1 MLIPD
6 RVIKKIMC
14 AFRVELTLTPEGTIP
29 NVDQVADKVIGYDD
43 VYMPQLGI
51 YVCDEQVAIEEF
63 EKCMYQALANR
74 DPGKYELAGTF
85 NLMYSCD
92 QYDIDDD
99 DYYDDD
105 IDDLLMRLNEDDVDT
120 ESVEFEDSN
129 ICNLR
134 IEKLS

>member
-6 RVIKKIMC
+6 RVTKKVMC
-14 AFRVELTLTPEGTIP
+14 PFRVELTLTPDGAIS
-29 NVDQVADKVIGYDD
+29 NVDQVADKVLGYDD
-43 VYMPQLGI
+43 VHIPQLGI

-63 EKCMYQALANR
+63 EKCMYSALANM
-74 DPGKYELAGTF
+74 DAGEYEVAGTF

-129 ICNLR
+129 VANLR

>member
-6 RVIKKIMC
+6 RVIKKVMC

-92 QYDIDDD
+92 QYDIYDVYREDDD
-99 DYYDDD
+99 SAYST
-105 IDDLLMRLNEDDVDT
+105 LNEDGVDT
-120 ESVEFEDSN
+120 QSVEFEDSN
-129 ICNLR
+129 ISNLR
-134 IEKLS
+134 IEKLN

>member
-14 AFRVELTLTPEGTIP
+14 SFRVELTLTPDGTIP
-29 NVDQVADKVIGYDD
+29 NVDRVADKVLGYDD
-43 VYMPQLGI
+43 VYIPQLGI

-63 EKCMYQALANR
+63 EKCMYSALANM
-74 DPGKYELAGTF
+74 DAGEYEVSGTF

-105 IDDLLMRLNEDDVDT
+105 IDDLLLRLNEDDVDT
-120 ESVEFEDSN
+120 ESVELENSN
-129 ICNLR
+129 ISNLR

>member
-1 MLIPD
+1 
-6 RVIKKIMC
+6 
-14 AFRVELTLTPEGTIP
+14 
-29 NVDQVADKVIGYDD
+29 
-43 VYMPQLGI
+43 
-51 YVCDEQVAIEEF
+51 
-63 EKCMYQALANR
+63 MYQALANR

-85 NLMYSCD
+85 NPMYSCD

-99 DYYDDD
+99 GYYDDD

-129 ICNLR
+129 ISNLR

>member
-6 RVIKKIMC
+6 RVIKKVMC

-92 QYDIDDD
+92 QYDIYDVYREDDD
-99 DYYDDD
+99 SVYST
-105 IDDLLMRLNEDDVDT
+105 LNEEGVDT
-120 ESVEFEDSN
+120 QSVEFEDSN
-129 ICNLR
+129 ISNLR

>member
-6 RVIKKIMC
+6 RVTKKVMC

-63 EKCMYQALANR
+63 EKCVYTVLANK
-74 DPGKYELAGTF
+74 DAGEYELAGTF

-92 QYDIDDD
+92 QYDTDTD

-105 IDDLLMRLNEDDVDT
+105 IDDLLMRLNEDNVDT
-120 ESVEFEDSN
+120 ESVEFEYSSISN
-129 ICNLR
+129 FR

>member
-6 RVIKKIMC
+6 RVIKKVMC

-63 EKCMYQALANR
+63 EKCMYRALANR
-74 DPGKYELAGTF
+74 NPGEYELAGTF
-85 NLMYSCD
+85 NLMYS
-92 QYDIDDD
+92 
-99 DYYDDD
+99 
-105 IDDLLMRLNEDDVDT
+105 
-120 ESVEFEDSN
+120 
-129 ICNLR
+129 
-134 IEKLS
+134 

>member
-6 RVIKKIMC
+6 RVPKKIMC

-92 QYDIDDD
+92 QYDIYDVYREDDD
-99 DYYDDD
+99 SVYST
-105 IDDLLMRLNEDDVDT
+105 LNEDGVDT
-120 ESVEFEDSN
+120 QSVEFEDSN
-129 ICNLR
+129 ISNLR

>member
-6 RVIKKIMC
+6 KVTKKVMYP
-14 AFRVELTLTPEGTIP
+14 FRVQLTLTTEGTIP
-29 NVDQVADKVIGYDD
+29 NVDQIADKVIGYDD
-43 VYMPQLGI
+43 VYIPQLGI
-51 YVCDEQVAIEEF
+51 YVCDEQDAIEEF
-63 EKCMYQALANR
+63 EKCVYTVLANR
-74 DPGKYELAGTF
+74 RPGQYEVAGTF

-120 ESVEFEDSN
+120 ESVEFEYSYISN
-129 ICNLR
+129 LK
-134 IEKLS
+134 IEKLI

>member
-6 RVIKKIMC
+6 RVTKKVMC
-14 AFRVELTLTPEGTIP
+14 PFRVELTLTPDGTIP
-29 NVDQVADKVIGYDD
+29 NVDQVADKVLGYHD
-43 VYMPQLGI
+43 VYIPQLGI

-63 EKCMYQALANR
+63 EKCMYSALANM
-74 DPGKYELAGTF
+74 DAGEYEVAGTF

-99 DYYDDD
+99 YYDDD
-105 IDDLLMRLNEDDVDT
+105 IDDLLLRLNEDDVDT

-129 ICNLR
+129 VANLR

>member
-74 DPGKYELAGTF
+74 DAGKYELAGTF

-92 QYDIDDD
+92 QYDIYDVYREDDD
-99 DYYDDD
+99 SVYST
-105 IDDLLMRLNEDDVDT
+105 LNEDGVDT
-120 ESVEFEDSN
+120 QSVEFEDSN
-129 ICNLR
+129 ISNLR

>member
-14 AFRVELTLTPEGTIP
+14 SFRVELTLTPDGAIP
-29 NVDQVADKVIGYDD
+29 NVDRVADKVLGYDD
-43 VYMPQLGI
+43 VYIPQLGI

-63 EKCMYQALANR
+63 EKCMYSALANM
-74 DPGKYELAGTF
+74 DAGEYEVSGTF

-105 IDDLLMRLNEDDVDT
+105 IDDLLMRLNEDGVDT

-129 ICNLR
+129 ISNLR

>member
-1 MLIPD
+1 MLIPN
-6 RVIKKIMC
+6 RVTKKVMYS
-14 AFRVELTLTPEGTIP
+14 FRVELTLTPDGAIP
-29 NVDQVADKVIGYDD
+29 NVDRVADKVLGYDD
-43 VYMPQLGI
+43 VYIPQLGI

-63 EKCMYQALANR
+63 EKCMYSALANM
-74 DPGKYELAGTF
+74 DAGEYEVSGTF

-105 IDDLLMRLNEDDVDT
+105 IDDLLLRLNEDDVDT
-120 ESVEFEDSN
+120 ESVELEDSN
-129 ICNLR
+129 VAYLR

>member
-6 RVIKKIMC
+6 RVTKKVMC
-14 AFRVELTLTPEGTIP
+14 AFRVELTLTPKGTIP

-43 VYMPQLGI
+43 VYMSQLGI

-63 EKCMYQALANR
+63 EKCMYEALANR

-92 QYDIDDD
+92 QYDIYDVYREDDD
-99 DYYDDD
+99 STYST
-105 IDDLLMRLNEDDVDT
+105 LNEDGVDT
-120 ESVEFEDSN
+120 QSVEFEDSN
-129 ICNLR
+129 ISNLR

>member
-6 RVIKKIMC
+6 RVTKKVMC
-14 AFRVELTLTPEGTIP
+14 SFRVELTLTPEGTIP

-74 DPGKYELAGTF
+74 DAGKYELAGTF

-92 QYDIDDD
+92 QYDIYDVYREDDD
-99 DYYDDD
+99 SVYST
-105 IDDLLMRLNEDDVDT
+105 LNEDGVDT
-120 ESVEFEDSN
+120 QSVEFEDSN
-129 ICNLR
+129 ISNLR

>member
-6 RVIKKIMC
+6 KVTKKIMYP
-14 AFRVELTLTPEGTIP
+14 FRVELTLTPDGTIP

-43 VYMPQLGI
+43 VYIPHIGI
-51 YVCDEQVAIEEF
+51 YVCDEQAAIEEF
-63 EKCMYQALANR
+63 EKCVYQALANR

-85 NLMYSCD
+85 SLMYSCD

-105 IDDLLMRLNEDDVDT
+105 IDDLLMCLNEDDVDT
-120 ESVEFEDSN
+120 ESVEFEDSSISN
-129 ICNLR
+129 PK

>member
-6 RVIKKIMC
+6 RVTKKVMC
-14 AFRVELTLTPEGTIP
+14 PFRVELTLTPKGTIP

-43 VYMPQLGI
+43 VYMPRLGI

-63 EKCMYQALANR
+63 EKCVYTVLANK
-74 DPGKYELAGTF
+74 DAGKYELAGTF

-92 QYDIDDD
+92 QYDINDD

-120 ESVEFEDSN
+120 ESVEFEYSYISN
-129 ICNLR
+129 AK

>member
-14 AFRVELTLTPEGTIP
+14 SFRVELTLTPDGAIP
-29 NVDQVADKVIGYDD
+29 NVDRVADKVLGYDD
-43 VYMPQLGI
+43 VYIPQLGI

-63 EKCMYQALANR
+63 EKCMYSALANM
-74 DPGKYELAGTF
+74 DAGEYEVSGTF

-105 IDDLLMRLNEDDVDT
+105 IDDLLLRLNEDNVDT
-120 ESVEFEDSN
+120 ESVKLEDSN
-129 ICNLR
+129 VANLR

>member
-14 AFRVELTLTPEGTIP
+14 SFRVELTLTPDGAIP
-29 NVDQVADKVIGYDD
+29 NVDRVADKVLGYDD
-43 VYMPQLGI
+43 VYIPQLGI

-63 EKCMYQALANR
+63 EKCMYSALANMNA
-74 DPGKYELAGTF
+74 GEYEVSGTF

-129 ICNLR
+129 ISNLR

>member
-6 RVIKKIMC
+6 RVTKKVMYP
-14 AFRVELTLTPEGTIP
+14 FRVELTLTPNGDIP
-29 NVDQVADKVIGYDD
+29 NVDKVADKVIGYDD
-43 VYMPQLGI
+43 VYIPQLGI
-51 YVCDEQVAIEEF
+51 YVCDEQEAVEEF
-63 EKCMYQALANR
+63 ELRMYLALANM
-74 DPGKYELAGTF
+74 DAGEYEVSGTF
-85 NLMYSCD
+85 NLLYSCD

-105 IDDLLMRLNEDDVDT
+105 IDDLLARLNEDYVDT

-129 ICNLR
+129 VSNFR

>member
-6 RVIKKIMC
+6 RVIKKVMC

-92 QYDIDDD
+92 QYDIYDVYREDDD
-99 DYYDDD
+99 SVYST
-105 IDDLLMRLNEDDVDT
+105 LNEDGVDT
-120 ESVEFEDSN
+120 QSVEFEDSN
-129 ICNLR
+129 ISNLR

>member
-6 RVIKKIMC
+6 RVTKKVMC
-14 AFRVELTLTPEGTIP
+14 PFRVELTLTPEGTIP
-29 NVDQVADKVIGYDD
+29 NVDQIADKVIGHDD
-43 VYMPQLGI
+43 VYIPQLGI
-51 YVCDEQVAIEEF
+51 YVCDEQEAIDEF
-63 EKCMYQALANR
+63 ELRMYLALANK
-74 DPGKYELAGTF
+74 DAGEYEVAGTF

-129 ICNLR
+129 ISNLR

>member
-6 RVIKKIMC
+6 RVTKKIMC
-14 AFRVELTLTPEGTIP
+14 PFRVELTLTPDGTIP
-29 NVDQVADKVIGYDD
+29 NVDQIADKVIGYDD

-51 YVCDEQVAIEEF
+51 YVCDEQDAIEEF
-63 EKCMYQALANR
+63 EKCVYTVLANR
-74 DPGKYELAGTF
+74 RPGKYEVAGTF

-105 IDDLLMRLNEDDVDT
+105 IDDLLMSLNEDDVDT
-120 ESVEFEDSN
+120 ESVEFEYSYISN
-129 ICNLR
+129 PK
-134 IEKLS
+134 IEKLI

>member
-6 RVIKKIMC
+6 RVTKKIMC

-92 QYDIDDD
+92 QYDIYDVYREDDD
-99 DYYDDD
+99 SVYST
-105 IDDLLMRLNEDDVDT
+105 LNEDGVDT
-120 ESVEFEDSN
+120 QSVEFEDSN
-129 ICNLR
+129 ISNLR